1 MAQALRDDD
10 LSDLSIDEQ
19 IELLRDEL
27 ASLRTARETKA
38 KAHDIEL
45 QEQHQK
51 YQRARQ
57 VFLSKAGKGNS
68 LLVYQQALREVF
80 DPTHFPSPSI
90 LRKLSMLL
98 FLLHHDSVLKQGIR
112 LAKKKS
118 NELTLYSASEQQ
130 VMVNETKQLK
140 NTYHQLLQESMKR
153 WDRMNEDYQ
162 NQLKVQMFALAQ
174 LENIFMPALKAPFK
188 SSHQQQDWG
197 TKNISISNAALLG
210 AVSKLEAPWSAPSLR
225 NPSVADNLA
234 CLKELLQTEVRE
246 ERDPGDDA
254 NRVFFLARN
263 F

>member
-1 MAQALRDDD
+1 MVQAL

-38 KAHDIEL
+38 KAHDIEF

-68 LLVYQQALREVF
+68 LLVYQQALREVYG
-80 DPTHFPSPSI
+80 PKQLPSPSI
-90 LRKLSMLL
+90 LRKLGMLL
-98 FLLHHDSVLKQGIR
+98 FLLHHESVLKQGIKFM
-112 LAKKKS
+112 KKKS

-130 VMVNETKQLK
+130 VMANETKQLK
-140 NTYHQLLQESMKR
+140 NTHHQQLQESMKR
-153 WDRMNEDYQ
+153 LDRMKADYQ
-162 NQLKVQMFALAQ
+162 KQLKVQMFALAH
-174 LENIFMPALKAPFK
+174 LESIFMPALQAPVK
-188 SSHQQQDWG
+188 LSHEPQDWG
-197 TKNISISNAALLG
+197 TNISISNAALLG
-210 AVSKLEAPWSAPSLR
+210 AVSKLEAPWSAPSFR
-225 NPSVADNLA
+225 IPSVADNLA

-246 ERDPGDDA
+246 EREPRDDA

-263 F
+263 L